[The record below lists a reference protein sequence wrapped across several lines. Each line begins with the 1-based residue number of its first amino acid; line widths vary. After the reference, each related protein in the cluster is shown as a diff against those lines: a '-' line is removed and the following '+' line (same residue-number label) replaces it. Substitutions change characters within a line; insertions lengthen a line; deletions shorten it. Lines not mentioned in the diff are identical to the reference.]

1 MFHIACKLFQFYN
14 SKQILY
20 YNKNTIP
27 NRSYE
32 VAVQV
37 PLNMIIRDYQILMHP
52 IVRADQY
59 LLDTKTGQVWHL
71 VEDQKD
77 KFLIWEP
84 MLKSNP
90 SIEELTSS
98 EEK

>member
-1 MFHIACKLFQFYN
+1 MKKFFIITLCVVCLCLIA
-14 SKQILY
+14 ILT
-20 YNKNTIP
+20 KTP
-27 NRSYE
+27 NGR
-32 VAVQV
+32 
-37 PLNMIIRDYQILMHP
+37 YQIIMHP
-52 IVRADQY
+52 TYRADQY

-77 KFLIWEP
+77 KLLIWEP

>member
-1 MFHIACKLFQFYN
+1 MKKVFAYFC
-14 SKQILY
+14 
-20 YNKNTIP
+20 
-27 NRSYE
+27 
-32 VAVQV
+32 VAVIATVAFFIGKSCQNV
-37 PLNMIIRDYQILMHP
+37 GRYQILMHP

-71 VEDQKD
+71 VENQKD
-77 KFLIWEP
+77 KLLIWEP

>member
-1 MFHIACKLFQFYN
+1 
-14 SKQILY
+14 
-20 YNKNTIP
+20 
-27 NRSYE
+27 
-32 VAVQV
+32 
-37 PLNMIIRDYQILMHP
+37 MHP

-77 KFLIWEP
+77 KLLIWEP

>member
-1 MFHIACKLFQFYN
+1 MKKAFAYFC
-14 SKQILY
+14 
-20 YNKNTIP
+20 
-27 NRSYE
+27 
-32 VAVQV
+32 VAVIVTVAFFIGKSCQNV
-37 PLNMIIRDYQILMHP
+37 ERYQILMHP

-71 VEDQKD
+71 VENQKD
-77 KFLIWEP
+77 KLLIWEP